1 MSNTNKEVIMND
13 NKVKATAA
21 AENLQEALVLRPEWE
36 IKPKQVEKLE
46 TFTVTLNEKTNV
58 IELIVNNEIHSTIT
72 CKSQLYGKIKFHDAL
87 SYVIAKFDLWRL
99 HEKN

>member
-1 MSNTNKEVIMND
+1 MNTNKEVIMKD
-13 NKVKATAA
+13 EKIKASAGA
-21 AENLQEALVLRPEWE
+21 DEKLQDALVLRPEWE

-58 IELIVNNEIHSTIT
+58 IELVVNNEIHSTLT
-72 CKSQLYGKIKFHDAL
+72 CKNQLYGKIKFHDAL
-87 SYVIAKFDLWRL
+87 SYVMAKFDLWRL